1 MFIRNVTFIIAA
13 STLMTAVLPGFTLAD
28 RVTLR
33 INKELAEQLP
43 SSQFDLYLLSTV
55 TGSEANEKAVLKNP
69 ITEEISSYRSGEKV
83 DIIENQELR
92 IVRIFPCMGVIK
104 QNDRYFKIR
113 CKSQVVDNYYFR
125 PESLYGYRIDDPQI
139 LTLPGVYDR
148 SFDRYII
155 KSCNRYGVDP
165 YLVKAVI
172 KAESNFDPNA
182 VSPKNAQGLMQIT
195 PPTAEDFQ
203 VDDSFDPSSNIDG
216 GVRILKSLIDE
227 FDGDLK
233 LALAAYNAGKYA
245 VIKYGNKI
253 PPYPETQQYVI
264 RVMDYYE
271 NIKTSSVN

>member
-1 MFIRNVTFIIAA
+1 MFIRHVAFMIAA
-13 STLMTAVLPGFTLAD
+13 SILMSAVLTDFALAD
-28 RVTLR
+28 RETLR
-33 INKELAEQLP
+33 INRELAEQLP
-43 SSQFDLYLLSTV
+43 SSQFDLYLLSTI
-55 TGSEANEKAVLKNP
+55 TGSEANEQAVIKNP
-69 ITEEISSYRSGEKV
+69 ITEEISSYRSGERI

-104 QNDRYFKIR
+104 HSNRYFKIR

-139 LTLPGVYDR
+139 QALPGVYDS

-172 KAESNFDPNA
+172 KAESNFDPKA

-195 PPTAEDFQ
+195 PPTAEDFE
-203 VDDSFDPSSNIDG
+203 VGDSFDPGSNIDG

-227 FDGDLK
+227 FEGDTK
-233 LALAAYNAGKYA
+233 LALAAYNAGKYT
-245 VIKYGNKI
+245 VVKYGNRI

-264 RVMDYYE
+264 RVLDYYE
-271 NIKTSSVN
+271 NIKTSSAN